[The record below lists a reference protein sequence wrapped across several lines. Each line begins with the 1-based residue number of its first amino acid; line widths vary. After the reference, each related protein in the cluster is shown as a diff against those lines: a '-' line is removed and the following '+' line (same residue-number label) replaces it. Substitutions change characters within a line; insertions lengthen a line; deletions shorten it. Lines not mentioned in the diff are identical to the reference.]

1 MTNKQLYMQASR
13 SRVSAVLADPDLK
26 KALKDTLFAQGLVLL
41 YHEFRAARGLVKF
54 VPRTPQQMV
63 VEMLTQFTVDYI
75 LTKVFRKMGLL
86 DD

>member
-13 SRVSAVLADPDLK
+13 SRVSAALTDPDLK
-26 KALKDTLFAQGLVLL
+26 KALKDTLFTQGLMLL

-54 VPRTPQQMV
+54 IPRTPQQMIA
-63 VEMLTQFTVDYI
+63 EMLIQFTASYI
-75 LTKVFRKMGLL
+75 LTKVFRKMGMV